1 MVRKTGMDQTRKEL
15 KRRMAKGLGMIE
27 IRFQGRGGQGV
38 VVASEIFAR
47 ACFEEGRYSQGYSI
61 FGGERRG
68 APVAAFVRIS
78 NEKIYLKCD
87 IEHPDHLVMFDSCL
101 FSPAEIEAQ
110 LRPGGTLLFNIAGDL
125 EPRLSGNYRVGL
137 IDAQK
142 ISRNHGLGA
151 IVNTAVL
158 GAYARLSGIVSLDAV
173 LKEIANAVPAA
184 VEENLAAA
192 KEAYE
197 SVTMCPRGNSE

>member
-1 MVRKTGMDQTRKEL
+1 
-15 KRRMAKGLGMIE
+15 MIE

-47 ACFEEGRYSQGYSI
+47 ACFEEGRFSQGYSI

-78 NEKIYLKCD
+78 DEKIYLKCD
-87 IEHPDHLVMFDSCL
+87 IEHPDHLVMFDSTL

-110 LRPGGTLLFNIAGDL
+110 LRPGGTLLCNIAGAS
-125 EPRLSGNYRVGL
+125 EPELTGNYRVGL
-137 IDAQK
+137 IDAQQ
-142 ISRNHGLGA
+142 ISRNHGLGT

-158 GAYARLSGIVSLDAV
+158 GAYARLSGIVSLDAL
-173 LKEIANAVPAA
+173 LKEIGNAVPAA

-192 KEAYE
+192 REAYE
-197 SVTMCPRGNSE
+197 SVTVRPWGNSQ

>member
-1 MVRKTGMDQTRKEL
+1 MDRMRKDLKERMV
-15 KRRMAKGLGMIE
+15 KGLGMIE

-47 ACFEEGRYSQGYSI
+47 ACFEEGYYSQGYSI

-78 NEKIYLKCD
+78 DEKIYLKCD
-87 IEHPDHLVMFDSCL
+87 IEHPDHLVMFDSTL
-101 FSPAEIEAQ
+101 FSLAEIEAQ
-110 LRPGGTLLFNIAGDL
+110 LRPEGTLLFNIAGDL
-125 EPRLSGNYRVGL
+125 EPRFSGNYRVGL

-173 LKEIANAVPAA
+173 LKEIANTVPAA

-192 KEAYE
+192 REAYE
-197 SVTMCPRGNSE
+197 SIALRSWGDSE